1 MSYFTIYL
9 PVLSLSLFWIG
20 GGMIRRPEVMS
31 GYLTREAEAKCLP
44 SHILKLLR
52 YLLLFS
58 TIGVV
63 FSFGPIQPLTLF
75 HSVFGLGMC
84 FIVGRWLLQ
93 WEHLSEL
100 ILSEKTRIPGAV
112 RKFGIVLLS
121 WGIFS
126 VLILMLKVEG

>member
-31 GYLTREAEAKCLP
+31 GYLTREAEAKRLP

-75 HSVFGLGMC
+75 HSVFGMGMC
-84 FIVGRWLLQ
+84 FLVGRWLLS

-100 ILSEKTRIPGAV
+100 ILAEKEKIPRAV
-112 RKFGIVLLS
+112 KKFGILLVS
-121 WGIFS
+121 WGVVSI
-126 VLILMLKVEG
+126 LIILNVEF